1 MTNFL
6 QNENMFIETVRMFLP
21 VFLEFLAY
29 YILCRKSKKSKSFFS
44 CILYFSVMLVLHT
57 VIWLH
62 ARSLDFPKFP
72 PYITA
77 DGVRFDYYIYAITS
91 IWTSATYLIM
101 YLLRTWKHRSKQVVI
116 PTISKVQHHKQKIYK
131 GPGLF
136 GFQGL
141 HKSKLSCS
149 TDRFRI
155 AENVLFLHGQLAALH
170 RVGAVLPPEPVL

>member
-1 MTNFL
+1 MVATNVPISDDGLGRGKKTDVITILHRIVCILCTIIAFIYL
-6 QNENMFIETVRMFLP
+6 LRCCCSFACAMDDLRVYEGLGFSYPFSHYLNENMFIETVRMFLP

-44 CILYFSVMLVLHT
+44 CILYFYVMLVLHT

-101 YLLRTWKHRSKQVVI
+101 YLLRTWKHRSK
-116 PTISKVQHHKQKIYK
+116 
-131 GPGLF
+131 
-136 GFQGL
+136 
-141 HKSKLSCS
+141 
-149 TDRFRI
+149 
-155 AENVLFLHGQLAALH
+155 
-170 RVGAVLPPEPVL
+170 